1 MPYKDIWDGAWDPFK
16 NDVVE
21 LATTWI
27 RLFYKRFD
35 VYNYVDAFAMERVIE
50 QIRVNACK
58 LPPMPWSDYVMTIPI
73 PKDNPFIELIHQSTS
88 NNDKNDFSNQIT
100 KGIYILR
107 HPCIILMNIFRM
119 YKALMKKTNNS
130 WDVIGTPL
138 YTLLHDYQKEINDSY
153 DTLSFASRRRN
164 EETGRYL
171 DYGVSRPLNNT
182 SIRVRALN
190 TRRKTINMTRERQV
204 VRANERIATL
214 HKNDRFLDVNF
225 EWTAQ
230 LSDPIQITSPTV
242 VVTPEDGVY
251 GALVRDIDFVQD
263 NLSQERRIHAL
274 EENNYLH

>member
-1 MPYKDIWDGAWDPFK
+1 MSYKDIWDGEWDKFK

-35 VYNYVDAFAMERVIE
+35 VNVYPDAFAMERVIE
-50 QIRVNACK
+50 QIRVNARK
-58 LPPMPWSDYVMTIPI
+58 LPPMPWSDYALTIPI
-73 PKDNPFIELIHQSTS
+73 PEENPFIEPIYHSTS
-88 NNDKNDFSNQIT
+88 NKNKNDFSNHIT

-107 HPCIILMNIFRM
+107 HPCIILINIFRM
-119 YKALMKKTNNS
+119 YKALVKKTKNS

-138 YTLLHDYQKEINDSY
+138 YDLLLTHQQQINVSY

-164 EETGRYL
+164 EETGSYV

-182 SIRVRALN
+182 SNRMRALN

-214 HKNDRFLDVNF
+214 HSNDNFLGADF

-230 LSDPIQITSPTV
+230 LSDPIPIDSPTAIHPV
-242 VVTPEDGVY
+242 AGVY
-251 GALVRDIDFVQD
+251 GALVDDIDFVQD
-263 NLSQERRIHAL
+263 KLSLERRTYAL